1 MPKKYNDRR
10 TVIRGTRNA
19 KKETNKDPFLA
30 IRIKDI
36 EKAARTL
43 SPAGLKV
50 WLYIAGNAENYRF
63 DFSPQDCAN
72 RFGINPQT
80 ASRKFQELELSGF
93 LNKHTNDKGD
103 EYWYFTEE
111 TTLQQD
117 EKRGIVNEEGE
128 IIYYTYQ
135 EMIDKYGAEKAKKLW
150 KVAVSSV

>member
-36 EKAARTL
+36 EKAARAL
-43 SPAGLKV
+43 SPTGFKV
-50 WLYIAGNAENYRF
+50 WLYIAGNAENHRF

-72 RFGINPQT
+72 RFGIDPQT
-80 ASRKFQELELSGF
+80 ASRKFQELEFTGF
-93 LNKHTNDKGD
+93 LNKRVNEKGD

-111 TTLQQD
+111 TTIRQEEQ
-117 EKRGIVNEEGE
+117 RGLVDNNGE
-128 IIYYTYQ
+128 ITNYTYQ
-135 EMIDKYGAEKAKKLW
+135 EMIDKFGIEKAKKLW
-150 KVAVSSV
+150 KVAVSYV